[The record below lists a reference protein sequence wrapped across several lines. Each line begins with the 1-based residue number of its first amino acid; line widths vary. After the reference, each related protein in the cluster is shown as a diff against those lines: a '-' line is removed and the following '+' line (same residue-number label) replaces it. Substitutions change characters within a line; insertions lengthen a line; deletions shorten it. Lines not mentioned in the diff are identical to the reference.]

1 MTRVIQE
8 ICMRTVMILCV
19 ALIAGCAT
27 SAKAPPEE
35 REVPIDASNIVP
47 AQQAGYKIVNKDGE
61 KLYCKK
67 TLNTG
72 SHLRTTTTCLSEKEW
87 EQLQDASRQSV
98 EAMRRTAPPPHGT

>member
-1 MTRVIQE
+1 
-8 ICMRTVMILCV
+8 MRIVMILCV
-19 ALIAGCAT
+19 ALIAGCASST
-27 SAKAPPEE
+27 KAPPET

-47 AQQAGYKIVNKDGE
+47 AQQAGYKIVNKDGQ

-87 EQLQDASRQSV
+87 EEVQDASRRGI
-98 EAMRRTAPPPHGT
+98 EAMRNTAPPPHGT